1 MCVVHTA
8 STATGRVTRQLP
20 NLSQKIWPLPDRQ
33 SMCICC
39 LSVAVKQPKVKKE
52 LCENTD
58 FSRGAIST
66 PNQQAW
72 CLLKLPFTS
81 VIFLARKW
89 AVNTNRSLLSLLK
102 SRHLRGRKHTACLLE
117 PQIPH
122 KILGLACRGK
132 FVVKQRDFR
141 KDKVTMREKHAQCI
155 P

>member
-39 LSVAVKQPKVKKE
+39 LSVAVKLPKVKKE
-52 LCENTD
+52 LCENTE
-58 FSRGAIST
+58 FSCGTISM

-89 AVNTNRSLLSLLK
+89 AVNINRSLLSLLK

-117 PQIPH
+117 PRTPH
-122 KILGLACRGK
+122 KILELACRGI
-132 FVVKQRDFR
+132 FLA
-141 KDKVTMREKHAQCI
+141 E
-155 P
+155 